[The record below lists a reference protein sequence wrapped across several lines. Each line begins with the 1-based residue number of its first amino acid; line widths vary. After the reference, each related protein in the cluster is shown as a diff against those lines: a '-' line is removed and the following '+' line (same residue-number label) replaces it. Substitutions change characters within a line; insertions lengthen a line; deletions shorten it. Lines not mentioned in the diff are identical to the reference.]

1 MAKAQKLPSGNWR
14 CRVYSHTDSY
24 GKRIYESFTASSKK
38 EAEMMAAKFQSDSER
53 QRADDL
59 TVKEAVQR
67 YIDSNKN
74 ILSPSTLR
82 GYTMEAKR
90 LKPIDHLKV
99 RKIRSVDIQYFISD
113 MAASYSP
120 KTVKNTYA
128 LLVTSIGACGVD
140 TRFKVN
146 LPTIPKRRKNAP
158 ENEQIK
164 ALYDTAND
172 TMKKA
177 IVLAAFHSLRRGE
190 ICGLK
195 YGDLNGNALYVHS
208 DVVIGLE
215 GRIHKD
221 NPKNDTSNRTV
232 YLTQKE
238 VEILGSGNPDD
249 YIVPIAPSTL
259 DHNFLALTKRLGIEG
274 ITLHTLRS
282 YFASVAVAIGIP
294 DLYAS
299 HMGGWKENSTVLKE
313 VYQKK
318 IVSMDEAYSA
328 QLNSYFDSFMHHEY
342 DTENKKPLNHEGF
355 KSAGSGT

>member
-1 MAKAQKLPSGNWR
+1 MAKAKKLPSGNWR
-14 CRVYSHTDSY
+14 CRVYSHTDSS

-38 EAEMMAAKFQSDSER
+38 EAELLAAKFQIDRER
-53 QRADDL
+53 QRSDDL

-74 ILSPSTLR
+74 VLSPSTLR

-90 LKPIDHLKV
+90 LKPIDHLRV
-99 RKIRSVDIQYFISD
+99 RKIRSADIQYFISD
-113 MAASYSP
+113 MASKYSP

-128 LLVTSIGACGVD
+128 LLITSMGACGVD
-140 TRFKVN
+140 SRFKVN
-146 LPTIPKRRKNAP
+146 LPVIPKKRKNAP

-164 ALYDTAND
+164 ALYNTAND

-177 IVLAAFHSLRRGE
+177 IILAAFHSLRRGE

-195 YGDLNGNALYVHS
+195 YSDLKGNALYVHS

-221 NPKNDTSNRTV
+221 IPKNDTSNRTV
-232 YLTQKE
+232 YLTDKE
-238 VEILGSGNPDD
+238 LEIIGSGGPDE

-259 DHNFLALTKRLGIEG
+259 DHNFLALTRKLNIDG

-282 YFASVAVAIGIP
+282 YFASVAAAIGIP

-318 IVSMDEAYSA
+318 IVSMDESYTA

-342 DTENKKPLNHEGF
+342 DTKNKKPSKQEG
-355 KSAGSGT
+355 

>member
-1 MAKAQKLPSGNWR
+1 MAKAKKIPSGNWR
-14 CRVYSHTDSY
+14 VRVYSHTDSS

-38 EAEMMAAKFQSDSER
+38 EAELLAMQFQANKER
-53 QRADDL
+53 QKADDL
-59 TVKEAVQR
+59 TVKEAVES
-67 YIDSNKN
+67 YISNNKN
-74 ILSPSTLR
+74 VLSPSTLR
-82 GYTMEAKR
+82 GYMMDAKR
-90 LKPIDHLKV
+90 MTSIHHK
-99 RKIRSVDIQYFISD
+99 KIRKLKSVDIQAFVNELSGTH
-113 MAASYSP
+113 AP

-128 LLVTSIGACGVD
+128 LLMTSLTFCGVE

-164 ALYDTAND
+164 VLYDTAND

-195 YGDLNGNALYVHS
+195 YGDLKGNTLYVHS

-215 GRIHKD
+215 GRVHKD
-221 NPKNDTSNRTV
+221 IPKNDTSNRTV

-238 VEILGSGNPDD
+238 LEIIGSGSPDE

-259 DHNFLALTKRLGIEG
+259 DHNFLALTKKLNIEG

-282 YFASVAVAIGIP
+282 YFASVAAAIGIP

-318 IVSMDEAYSA
+318 IVSMDEAYSEK
-328 QLNSYFDSFMHHEY
+328 LNSYFDSFMHHEY
-342 DTENKKPLNHEGF
+342 DTEIKKSLNHEG
-355 KSAGSGT
+355 

>member
-1 MAKAQKLPSGNWR
+1 MAKAKKLPSGNWR
-14 CRVYSHTDSY
+14 CRVYSHTDSA
-24 GKRIYESFTASSKK
+24 GKRIYESFTASSKR
-38 EAEMMAAKFQSDSER
+38 EAELLASKFQLDRER

-74 ILSPSTLR
+74 VLSPSTLR

-90 LKPIDHLKV
+90 LAPIDHLKV
-99 RKIRSVDIQYFISD
+99 RKIKSVDIQYFISD
-113 MAASYSP
+113 ISSKYSP

-128 LLVTSIGACGVD
+128 LLITSMTACGIE

-146 LPTIPKRRKNAP
+146 LPTIPRKRKNAP

-177 IVLAAFHSLRRGE
+177 IILAAFHSLRRGE

-195 YGDLNGNALYVHS
+195 YGDLKGNALYVHS
-208 DVVIGLE
+208 DIVIGLE

-221 NPKNDTSNRTV
+221 IPKTDTSNRTV

-238 VEILGSGNPDD
+238 LDIIGTGKPNE

-259 DHNFLALTKRLGIEG
+259 DHNFLSLTRQLGIDG
-274 ITLHTLRS
+274 VTLHTLRS

-294 DLYAS
+294 DLYTS
-299 HMGGWKENSTVLKE
+299 HMGGWKENSSVLKE

-318 IVSMDEAYSA
+318 IVSMDEAYT
-328 QLNSYFDSFMHHEY
+328 NKMNNYF
-342 DTENKKPLNHEGF
+342 ENLMQ
-355 KSAGSGT
+355 